1 LGFENLVLGIWDFE
15 LRSGI
20 FILQQMT
27 ALMLLCACLAA
38 PVSGTEPMPD
48 KNGAGWFQEIR
59 LGVLAHDVD
68 HLWSG
73 SRKEGGVDLNAEIIF
88 GRPGFSLLSG
98 SIKPNLGLSVN
109 TQGDTSSL
117 YGGILWEW
125 ETKSGIF
132 FDLGLGAAVHNGK
145 LETNNE
151 DKKSLGSR
159 VLFRIPIELGYSI
172 TAHHRISILFV
183 HMSNGYLADPN
194 QGLDELGLRY
204 GYRF

>member
-1 LGFENLVLGIWDFE
+1 MKRIAFSATLI
-15 LRSGI
+15 
-20 FILQQMT
+20 
-27 ALMLLCACLAA
+27 MLCTLLAA
-38 PVSGTEPMPD
+38 PVKATEPMEN
-48 KNGAGWFQEIR
+48 KNEAHWFQEIR

-73 SRKEGGVDLNAEIIF
+73 SRREGGVDLNAEIVF
-88 GRPGFSLLSG
+88 GRPNFSLLSG
-98 SIKPNLGLSVN
+98 KMNPNFGLSVN
-109 TQGDTSSL
+109 TQGDTSSI

-125 ETKSGIF
+125 QAKSGVF

-145 LETNNE
+145 LDTENE

-159 VLFRIPIELGYSI
+159 VLFRIPIELGYAI
-172 TAHHRISILFV
+172 TDHHQISILFV
-183 HMSNGYLADPN
+183 HMSNGYLANPN

>member
-1 LGFENLVLGIWDFE
+1 MKKIAV
-15 LRSGI
+15 SA
-20 FILQQMT
+20 T
-27 ALMLLCACLAA
+27 LMLLCAILAA
-38 PVSGTEPMPD
+38 PAIGTEPMPD
-48 KNGAGWFQEIR
+48 KNEAGWFQEIR
-59 LGVLAHDVD
+59 LGVLAHDVN

-73 SRKEGGVDLNAEIIF
+73 SRREGGVDLNAEIIL

-98 SIKPNLGLSVN
+98 NIRPNFGLSVN

-125 ETKSGIF
+125 ETKSGVF

-145 LETNNE
+145 LDTNN
-151 DKKSLGSR
+151 DNKKSLGSR
-159 VLFRIPIELGYSI
+159 VLFRIPVELGYSI
-172 TAHHRISILFV
+172 TARHRISILFV
-183 HMSNGYLADPN
+183 HVSNGYLADPN